1 MNIPSATV
9 LASPNVNGWPSPSS
23 PFGLVFVTRL
33 DSVRLRCGSVFRSA
47 GASTLRI
54 APHAADIASCAM
66 FNSHVQLL
74 SFGQSFQAFHD
85 APRSEH
91 EAEGFDKGL
100 HPPKERAFSM
110 RKCVSAV
117 EVDERGREGPRDA
130 GRLTALMLAFKCP

>member
-9 LASPNVNGWPSPSS
+9 LASPNVNGWPSPSNQL
-23 PFGLVFVTRL
+23 GLVYLTRL

-54 APHAADIASCAM
+54 APHAASFAPCAM

-85 APRSEH
+85 APQSDHTKSPMKHNKQQLPMKPETI
-91 EAEGFDKGL
+91 
-100 HPPKERAFSM
+100 P
-110 RKCVSAV
+110 V
-117 EVDERGREGPRDA
+117 EVRSGELSYSPRKRMSASQPRGQGV
-130 GRLTALMLAFKCP
+130 KQ